1 MFEIFEKIMKEKG
14 LRYADVARG
23 AGVHYSIITDWK
35 AGRTTPKIDKLQR
48 IADFFGVSVNYLMTG
63 KQETVM
69 DDPEFK
75 FVADAWPMLTAG
87 DKAEILALIN
97 IKIERYKAAKKAS
110 SVS

>member
-35 AGRTTPKIDKLQR
+35 SGRTTPKIDKLQK

-63 KQETVM
+63 KQETIL
-69 DDPEFK
+69 DDPDFK
-75 FVADAWPMLTAG
+75 FIADAWGLFDER
-87 DKAEILALIN
+87 DKADVLALITE
-97 IKIERYKAAKKAS
+97 KMKRYRAIQKAD